1 MFHQRDVMKNIFA
14 LMVIR
19 MRMDVMSNMFVVSNL
34 SIIRVVRKNT
44 CAPEK
49 MCIRIGAAK
58 NIYVVMR
65 QLIVWVFKRKQE
77 DVFLEEEVEIK
88 VEGKIEVVVV
98 DVTEDSMKEE
108 AEASIEDKAARI
120 IAAE

>member
-1 MFHQRDVMKNIFA
+1 MVIEPDVMKNIFA

-19 MRMDVMSNMFVVSNL
+19 MRMGLKREFAASNL
-34 SIIRVVRKNT
+34 LIIQVVRKNT

-49 MCIRIGAAK
+49 ICIRIGAAK

-65 QLIVWVFKRKQE
+65 QLFVSAFKRRKE
-77 DVFLEEEVEIK
+77 NIFLEEEVEIK
-88 VEGKIEVVVV
+88 VEGKIVVVV
-98 DVTEDSMKEE
+98 EDVTEDSMEEE
-108 AEASIEDKAARI
+108 AEDSIEDKAARI